1 MPPRYNLVIMIIDF
15 HAHIYPEK
23 IADKATA
30 AVGTFY
36 GDAPMAWH
44 GRAQEL
50 IQSGSKIGVE
60 KYIVHSVATK
70 PEQVESIN
78 SFIISACQKF
88 PQFVGFAT
96 MHQDYQNFAAELDRV
111 YAAGLR
117 GLKLHPDFQR
127 FECDMEKMDPVYDKC
142 AALNIPVL
150 FHAGDERYDFSGPKR
165 IRHVLEKHP
174 DLIVIAAHF
183 GGYTEWDNA
192 MEYLVGQNVYF
203 DTSSTLWKLPLEKAN
218 KMIKAHGY
226 KKFLFGS
233 DFPMWDHQDELSRF
247 NQLDLTTQERQAILY
262 DNAAELLKKIGA

>member
-1 MPPRYNLVIMIIDF
+1 MIIDF

-23 IADKATA
+23 IAEKATA

-50 IQSGSKIGVE
+50 IESGSRIGVE

-70 PEQVESIN
+70 AEQVESIN
-78 SFIISACQKF
+78 NFIISACEKF

-96 MHQDYQNFAAELDRV
+96 MHPDYENFDAELDRV

-117 GLKLHPDFQR
+117 GVKLHPDFQK
-127 FECDMEKMDPVYDKC
+127 FQCDMPQMDAVYNKC

-150 FHAGDERYDFSGPKR
+150 FHAGDCRYDFSGPAR
-165 IRHVLEKHP
+165 IAHILEKHP

-183 GGYTEWDNA
+183 GGYTEWDEA
-192 MEYLVGQNVYF
+192 LKHLVGKNVYF
-203 DTSSTLWKLPLEKAN
+203 DTSSTLWKCPLEKAN
-218 KMIKAHGY
+218 KMLKEHGIE
-226 KKFLFGS
+226 KFLFGS
-233 DFPMWDHQDELSRF
+233 DFPMWDHEDEMTRF
-247 NQLDLTTQERQAILY
+247 NKLDLNDTERQAILY
-262 DNAAELLKKIGA
+262 DNGAALLKKINAWK